1 MPLISTI
8 IIGCVLTF
16 GLINGLRHGGIKEGI
31 ALVGVLLGA
40 LLVEFWVDSWGGRL
54 SERSGLKL
62 ENAKWVIAL
71 SLLMG
76 TALFSGY
83 GSGIFIRRG
92 LLKTKERLGGA
103 LLGLL
108 NMGLLVSFTLRYTQQ
123 FYFIETDPAQP
134 QASWI
139 RAGALSRY
147 MVDWIGYTLIGAA
160 FAIGAVALITRTM
173 WIAKLATQNVPAK
186 AEPAKTHGSTKPSTV
201 GGSAAGKSAAGS
213 AGSSASGLGALGS
226 SGSLGSSNG
235 GNGHSAGG
243 AAAAQSQKIPI
254 GQQEKFEL
262 PPKTGQ

>member
-40 LLVEFWVDSWGGRL
+40 LLVEFWIERWGLAL

-62 ENAKWVIAL
+62 DNAKWVISL
-71 SLLMG
+71 SLLIG

-83 GSGIFIRRG
+83 GSGIFVRRG
-92 LLKTKERLGGA
+92 VLKTRERLGGA

-134 QASWI
+134 QVSWI
-139 RAGALSRY
+139 RQGALSRY
-147 MVDWIGYTLIGAA
+147 MVDWVGFLLIGAA
-160 FAIGAVALITRTM
+160 VAIGVVALITRAM
-173 WIAKLATQNVPAK
+173 WIARLATQQPAPK
-186 AEPAKTHGSTKPSTV
+186 PTEAKPKTDAPKKPATVGAGAASNILIGGSSGGS
-201 GGSAAGKSAAGS
+201 GGSAGGS
-213 AGSSASGLGALGS
+213 
-226 SGSLGSSNG
+226 
-235 GNGHSAGG
+235 
-243 AAAAQSQKIPI
+243 QPQKTAPV
-254 GQQEKFEL
+254 GQQEKFIEVQS
-262 PPKTGQ
+262 KTGQ